1 MSARVGASSGP
12 HSCFRALDGSASSG
26 VISPA
31 SPTPNALHTQLC
43 PGLCC
48 PRLSV
53 PACPP
58 SLPLPSPLHLD
69 HLGAAE
75 CRFQGPVLP
84 GSGVRAPLNPPG
96 SGMSSGSPLSSC
108 WPACIWPC
116 RGYSAGCLG
125 GRPAG
130 WDRLLPVGWPSL
142 NTLPFPEDSNTDR
155 PDASAVHLHDFQ
167 RFLLHEQQ
175 VRGQQGPWGGAAP
188 AVAHLLTTCCRE
200 TGVVSLLSAAMGA

>member
-1 MSARVGASSGP
+1 MSSIAYPKRSP
-12 HSCFRALDGSASSG
+12 HPALPGRLLSTPVRAH
-26 VISPA
+26 P
-31 SPTPNALHTQLC
+31 PT
-43 PGLCC
+43 
-48 PRLSV
+48 
-53 PACPP
+53 
-58 SLPLPSPLHLD
+58 LPLPSALHLD

-96 SGMSSGSPLSSC
+96 SGMSSGSPSSSC
-108 WPACIWPC
+108 WPACTRPC
-116 RGYSAGCLG
+116 GGHSAGCLG

-130 WDRLLPVGWPSL
+130 WDRLLTVGCPSL

-175 VRGQQGPWGGAAP
+175 VRGQQGRGFWGGAAP
-188 AVAHLLTTCCRE
+188 AVAHLLTTCRHE
-200 TGVVSLLSAAMGA
+200 TGVVSPLSAASGA